1 MNKFTTNQFAED
13 TTAADIYEMR
23 EEHRQAEARES
34 MPTDFDPHRDF
45 YAEMDNDSEAAKVAG
60 REAGLSSYRTW
71 ASVNDN
77 PHAEGTE
84 AFSAWAE
91 AFKQAKFESDQDHDD
106 SYLDY

>member
-23 EEHRQAEARES
+23 EEHRLAE
-34 MPTDFDPHRDF
+34 
-45 YAEMDNDSEAAKVAG
+45 EATAAG
-60 REAGLSSYRTW
+60 RKAGLSSYRTW

-91 AFKQAKFESDQDHDD
+91 AFKQAKLESDQDHDD
-106 SYLDY
+106 SYLDYMGE

>member
-23 EEHRQAEARES
+23 EEHRQAETRES

-45 YAEMDNDSEAAKVAG
+45 YAEMDNDSEAAKAAG
-60 REAGLSSYRTW
+60 REAGLSSYRTGAW
-71 ASVNDN
+71 LNDN
-77 PHAEGTE
+77 PHAEGTV
-84 AFSAWAE
+84 AFSAWAV

>member
-23 EEHRQAEARES
+23 EEHRLAE
-34 MPTDFDPHRDF
+34 
-45 YAEMDNDSEAAKVAG
+45 EAKAAG
-60 REAGLSSYRTW
+60 RKAGLSSYRTW

-84 AFSAWAE
+84 AF
-91 AFKQAKFESDQDHDD
+91 KRAKFESDQDHDD
-106 SYLDY
+106 SYLDHMGE